1 MDPMKTTVPRIG
13 HRRLN
18 DLFSIQT
25 SPETKANTARWYGEL
40 FIDKFLSC
48 EIKKELGSEE
58 FERKQLGEK
67 IKLLEKSY
75 SKNTINKLK
84 LIKSIGD
91 KYSHYNPSLQ
101 INEKE
106 IVRVQNAVLTLFNE
120 ILIDY
125 FKKNRFDKTPYTA
138 KIFSVLYPHVRWN
151 VLSHFINKISR
162 NTEYELL
169 LFHKYLLAL
178 VKDGKWNKARR
189 ELDEAYKS
197 DCITKEQFE
206 FENKSNELIKNKK
219 LENQL
224 PIADTLNDIK
234 RNFKE
239 VMSLL
244 DTNEIEQ
251 NIILIK
257 LILILVEDIEPS
269 DLGNTIPNY
278 RAIII

>member
-1 MDPMKTTVPRIG
+1 M
-13 HRRLN
+13 
-18 DLFSIQT
+18 
-25 SPETKANTARWYGEL
+25 
-40 FIDKFLSC
+40 
-48 EIKKELGSEE
+48 
-58 FERKQLGEK
+58 
-67 IKLLEKSY
+67 
-75 SKNTINKLK
+75 
-84 LIKSIGD
+84 
-91 KYSHYNPSLQ
+91 
-101 INEKE
+101 
-106 IVRVQNAVLTLFNE
+106 
-120 ILIDY
+120 
-125 FKKNRFDKTPYTA
+125 
-138 KIFSVLYPHVRWN
+138 
-151 VLSHFINKISR
+151 
-162 NTEYELL
+162 
-169 LFHKYLLAL
+169 
-178 VKDGKWNKARR
+178 KDGKWNKARR